1 MAVWKSN
8 CKEGMD
14 FDQRFAEVY
23 QDNSDRVYQYISSIV
38 HNGPA
43 AEDLTVEAIFTIWK
57 KKDSLL
63 QYKNIEGLLFK
74 ISRDLSLNHLKRE
87 IRNQKK
93 KEEFIRNYF
102 SRQSEEEEE
111 ILHENRLLSM
121 EQAINQLPEKCR
133 EVVRMKFIAGK
144 SLKEIAAE
152 LHISVNTVKNHLS
165 RGKLLIREQ
174 LKSNGILVFTGFLL
188 YHFFNP

>member
-1 MAVWKSN
+1 MINPNIDPAMK
-8 CKEGMD
+8 
-14 FDQRFAEVY
+14 
-23 QDNSDRVYQYISSIV
+23 YI
-38 HNGPA
+38 HNETA

-93 KEEFIRNYF
+93 KEKFIRNYF